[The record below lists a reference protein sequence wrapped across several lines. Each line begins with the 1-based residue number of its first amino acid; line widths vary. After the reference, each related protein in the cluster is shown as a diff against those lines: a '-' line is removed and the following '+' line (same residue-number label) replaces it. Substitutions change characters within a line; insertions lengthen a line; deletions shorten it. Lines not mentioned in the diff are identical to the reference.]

1 MMSFWNG
8 VTPQSVANAPDGFKE
23 FQVGENEAFIQQVN
37 ETTSKNSGKDMLDII
52 FKKMD
57 GAEIHYYIVDDE
69 YKMEK
74 LKKLCLCFGI
84 PMGSTNIEE
93 WRGKRGIV
101 VCKPGE
107 PYGDS
112 NKIYNKVS
120 YLKPLVPANGAK
132 PSTNN
137 GYSASNNGY
146 SASNNGY
153 SASNNGYSAS
163 NNGYSASNADSFD
176 DDIPF

>member
-1 MMSFWNG
+1 MSGFWGG

-37 ETTSKNSGKDMLDII
+37 ETTSKNSGRDMLDII

-69 YKMEK
+69 FKMQK
-74 LKKLCLCFGI
+74 LKALCLCFGI

-101 VCKPGE
+101 VCKQGE
-107 PYGDS
+107 PYNG
-112 NKIYNKVS
+112 KIYNKVS

-137 GYSASNNGY
+137 GYSANNGY
-146 SASNNGY
+146 APPNLSVSE
-153 SASNNGYSAS
+153 
-163 NNGYSASNADSFD
+163 ADSFA